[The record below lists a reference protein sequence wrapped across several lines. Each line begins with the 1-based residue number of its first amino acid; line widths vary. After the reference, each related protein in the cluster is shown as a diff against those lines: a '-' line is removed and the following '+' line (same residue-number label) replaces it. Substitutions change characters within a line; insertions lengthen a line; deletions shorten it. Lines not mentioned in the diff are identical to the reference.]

1 MKILRLK
8 SIITE
13 NVCISSSTADFNWQ
27 KEIRNFEK
35 VDKNYA
41 DREKDIEDKLLDPQ
55 RNLEYH

>member
-8 SIITE
+8 STITE